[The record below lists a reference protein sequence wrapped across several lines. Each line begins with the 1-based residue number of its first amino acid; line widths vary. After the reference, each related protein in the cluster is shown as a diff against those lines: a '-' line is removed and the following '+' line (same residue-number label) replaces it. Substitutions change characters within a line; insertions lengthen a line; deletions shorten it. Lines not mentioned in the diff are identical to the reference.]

1 MSKNKNHDKN
11 SQKEDKEV
19 KASDDKQVEE
29 ATGTENKETDSE
41 EAVVDDVI
49 DSPDSEIE
57 ALKNLLQEKED
68 ELKKEKN
75 DYLFL
80 MADFDNFRK
89 RTLKEKSELIKTG
102 SENVL
107 KQLLPVVDDFER
119 GLEAMKSSEDIA
131 AVKEG
136 MELVYNNFR
145 KFFEQNGVK
154 VMETDGEEFDSDK
167 HEALTTIPVE
177 DPDKK
182 NKIVDTITKGY
193 TLGDKVLRH
202 AKVVVGN

>member
-1 MSKNKNHDKN
+1 MSKNKNRHDNKAN
-11 SQKEDKEV
+11 SMPEAPEINKGNKTTDPDSSSIHKTDK
-19 KASDDKQVEE
+19 
-29 ATGTENKETDSE
+29 
-41 EAVVDDVI
+41 AVADEII

-57 ALKNLLQEKED
+57 ALRNLLQQKDD

-102 SENVL
+102 SENIL

-119 GLEAMKSSEDIA
+119 GLDAMKSTDDLSS
-131 AVKEG
+131 VKEG
-136 MELVYNNFR
+136 MELVYTNFC
-145 KFFEQNGVK
+145 KFFEKNDIK
-154 VMETDGEEFDSDK
+154 VMKTDGVEFDSDK
-167 HEALTTIPVE
+167 HEALTTIPVD

-202 AKVVVGN
+202 AKVVVGS